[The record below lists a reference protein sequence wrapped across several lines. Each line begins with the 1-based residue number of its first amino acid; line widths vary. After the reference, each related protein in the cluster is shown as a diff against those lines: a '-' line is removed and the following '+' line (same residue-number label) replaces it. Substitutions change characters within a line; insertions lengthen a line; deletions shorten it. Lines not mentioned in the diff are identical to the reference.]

1 MRRKIIG
8 YDKTLELLKQGYELR
23 ETPINYNLYMYLGEE
38 IITIRKDVL
47 SKLIQNNIKLNR
59 KNENWVEI
67 YTLKEM
73 NK

>member
-8 YDKTLELLKQGYELR
+8 YDKTLELLKQGY